1 MVRGTTIF
9 PRPLVT
15 ISNNELIVLLIIII
29 INELIETS
37 IGFVVFFPTIAI
49 PVHIVYCTVKK
60 KLLAFMFV

>member
-29 INELIETS
+29 NELIETS

-49 PVHIVYCTVKK
+49 PVHVVYCTVKK